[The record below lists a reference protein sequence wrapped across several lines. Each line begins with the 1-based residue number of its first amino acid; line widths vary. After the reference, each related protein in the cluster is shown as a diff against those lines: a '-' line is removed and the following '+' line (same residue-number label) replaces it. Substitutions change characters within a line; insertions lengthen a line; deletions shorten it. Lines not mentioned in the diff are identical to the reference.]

1 MYKKQRSKSKR
12 CNSNVYCRDILLF
25 LLLYPCIYGKW
36 TPTSVHNYCM
46 VFIHRIWMKSHSLP
60 SYVYFTFI
68 STYMHG
74 GIIIKIIIYLCNRH
88 YYYIF
93 STNIV
98 ASYTYIYFLSQFL
111 SPFPF
116 LFHKNISFLSYM
128 CMNNIQSN
136 DLNLQSFQIS
146 KNCKKK
152 LTKKGKQIHYILFGF
167 EQCFKA
173 L

>member
-1 MYKKQRSKSKR
+1 MCGDLHQTMASNLPSIQASDDCYHFLLVTFSCSSK
-12 CNSNVYCRDILLF
+12 ILL
-25 LLLYPCIYGKW
+25 YG
-36 TPTSVHNYCM
+36 
-46 VFIHRIWMKSHSLP
+46 FIHILYICMKSHALP

-128 CMNNIQSN
+128 CMNNIQ
-136 DLNLQSFQIS
+136 
-146 KNCKKK
+146 K
-152 LTKKGKQIHYILFGF
+152 
-167 EQCFKA
+167 
-173 L
+173 